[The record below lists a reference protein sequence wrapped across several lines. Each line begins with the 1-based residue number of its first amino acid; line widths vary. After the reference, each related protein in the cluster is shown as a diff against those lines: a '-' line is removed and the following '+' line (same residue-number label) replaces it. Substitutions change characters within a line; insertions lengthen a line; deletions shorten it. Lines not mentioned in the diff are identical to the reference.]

1 MFENAERSQGSDN
14 IALAE
19 PSFARRSQCAGG
31 SEPSQ
36 GSDNIALA
44 EPSFARRSQSAAG
57 SEPSEGSEDNHELPR
72 IFSSSSLR

>member
-1 MFENAERSQGSDN
+1 LVPFVERIRGLIERVSTDPRTCQFFGWPECAEMFENAERSQASDN

-36 GSDNIALA
+36 GSDNIA
-44 EPSFARRSQSAAG
+44 
-57 SEPSEGSEDNHELPR
+57 
-72 IFSSSSLR
+72 